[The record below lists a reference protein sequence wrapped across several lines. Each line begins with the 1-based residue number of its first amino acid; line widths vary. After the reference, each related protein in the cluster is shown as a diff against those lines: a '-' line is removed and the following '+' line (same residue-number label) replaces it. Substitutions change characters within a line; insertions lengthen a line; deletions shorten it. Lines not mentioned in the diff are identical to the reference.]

1 MKRLVFA
8 LLLSGATLSHAWAQD
23 RLQRA
28 PAPAAPPVDASEL
41 QTATST
47 LDPVTVYSE
56 AERQADESLSRRTV
70 RSVLAPVDAF
80 NQYSLWKQP
89 VCFNVYG
96 LSSIAKYVVERRM
109 KDIAG
114 MVGAPLDR
122 ADPCIPNVTI
132 VFTPDPP
139 ATLQSIATTRNYLV
153 PWAGMIRSRVK
164 EAQPIQAW
172 YATVIKGSDG
182 RKYLQYDG
190 YNDDEPHVVAAALDR
205 FNSGV
210 ETEMAAVT
218 ILVDTKA
225 IMGMQLGALA
235 DHFALI
241 SLSQSRVSRGCL
253 GVDSIANLPHGNCDP
268 SVTTQTITLGDVAML
283 TGLYKT
289 PDDRM
294 QNLHAQRIIGNM
306 REMLEAQL
314 KAGHRPA
321 NLDFEGRLPQISA
334 RGD

>member
-1 MKRLVFA
+1 MTRLAFA
-8 LLLSGATLSHAWAQD
+8 LLLSGAAAFSQAWAQ
-23 RLQRA
+23 
-28 PAPAAPPVDASEL
+28 PAAPEAPPENAPEL
-41 QTATST
+41 QTPTDS

-56 AERQADESLSRRTV
+56 AERQADESISRRTV
-70 RSVLAPVDAF
+70 RSVLAPVEAF
-80 NQYSLWKQP
+80 NQFARWKQP

-109 KDIAG
+109 KDIAE

-122 ADPCIPNVTI
+122 EDPCVPNVTI

-153 PWAGMIRSRVK
+153 PWAGMIRSRIK

-172 YATVIKGSDG
+172 YATVIKNNG
-182 RKYLQYDG
+182 RKFLQYDG
-190 YNDDEPHVVAAALDR
+190 YNDDEPYMVAASLDR
-205 FNSGV
+205 FGSGV
-210 ETEMAAVT
+210 ETELGAVT

-225 IMGMQLGALA
+225 IMGLQLGTLA

-253 GVDSIANLPHGNCDP
+253 EVDSIANLPHKDCHPD
-268 SVTTQTITLGDVAML
+268 VTTQAITLGDVALL

-289 PDDRM
+289 PDDRL

-306 REMLEAQL
+306 REVLEAQL
-314 KAGHRPA
+314 KAGHRPS
-321 NLDFEGRLPQISA
+321 NLDFEK
-334 RGD
+334 

>member
-1 MKRLVFA
+1 MKRLAFV
-8 LLLSGATLSHAWAQD
+8 LLLSGAALSHGVSQAWAQPTPEVPAN
-23 RLQRA
+23 A
-28 PAPAAPPVDASEL
+28 PEL
-41 QTATST
+41 QTPTDS

-56 AERQADESLSRRTV
+56 AERQADESISRRTV

-80 NQYSLWKQP
+80 NQYSRWKQP

-109 KDIAG
+109 KDIAA

-122 ADPCIPNVTI
+122 QDPCVPNVTI

-153 PWAGMIRSRVK
+153 PWAGMIRSRIK
-164 EAQPIQAW
+164 EALPIQAW
-172 YATVIKGSDG
+172 YATIIKGADR

-190 YNDDEPHVVAAALDR
+190 YNDDEPYVVAASLDR

-210 ETEMAAVT
+210 ETELGAVT
-218 ILVDTKA
+218 ILVDTNA
-225 IMGMQLGALA
+225 IMGMQLGTLA

-253 GVDSIANLPHGNCDP
+253 DVDSIANLPHKDCPPN
-268 SVTTQTITLGDVAML
+268 VTVQAITLGDVALL

-289 PDDRM
+289 SDDRL
-294 QNLHAQRIIGNM
+294 QNLHAQRIIGSM
-306 REMLEAQL
+306 REVLEAQL
-314 KAGHRPA
+314 TSGQRPF
-321 NLDFEGRLPQISA
+321 NLDFEK
-334 RGD
+334 

>member
-1 MKRLVFA
+1 MTRLAFA
-8 LLLSGATLSHAWAQD
+8 LLLSSAAAFSQAWAQ
-23 RLQRA
+23 
-28 PAPAAPPVDASEL
+28 PAAPEAPPANAPEL
-41 QTATST
+41 RTPTDS

-56 AERQADESLSRRTV
+56 AERQADESISRRTV
-70 RSVLAPVDAF
+70 RSVLAPVEAF
-80 NQYSLWKQP
+80 NQFARWKQP

-109 KDIAG
+109 KDIAE

-122 ADPCIPNVTI
+122 EDPCVPNVTI

-153 PWAGMIRSRVK
+153 PWAGMIRSRIK
-164 EAQPIQAW
+164 EALPIQAW
-172 YATVIKGSDG
+172 YATVIKNNG
-182 RKYLQYDG
+182 RKFLQYDG
-190 YNDDEPHVVAAALDR
+190 YNDDEPYMVAASLDR
-205 FNSGV
+205 FGSGV
-210 ETEMAAVT
+210 ETELGAVT

-225 IMGMQLGALA
+225 IMGLQLGTLA

-253 GVDSIANLPHGNCDP
+253 EVDSIANLPHKDCPPN
-268 SVTTQTITLGDVAML
+268 VTAQAITLGDVALL

-289 PDDRM
+289 PDDRL

-306 REMLEAQL
+306 REVLEAQL
-314 KAGHRPA
+314 KAGHRPS
-321 NLDFEGRLPQISA
+321 NLDFEK
-334 RGD
+334 